1 MNDKEKLR
9 VIKHYLEETY
19 KDSREYMDEFY
30 EDCKNGEIENL
41 EWLESDDEMDDWCS
55 NQPVEYNR
63 IYDYAL
69 MEFSRILLKR
79 INEKI

>member
-9 VIKHYLEETY
+9 VLRHYLAETFN
-19 KDSREYMDEFY
+19 DSREYMDEFY
-30 EDCKNGEIENL
+30 EDCKNGEIEDID
-41 EWLESDDEMDDWCS
+41 WLVDDDSMDDWCS

-79 INEKI
+79 VNEKI